1 MAQTPAHPPFHP
13 RPRWFACAAAIA
25 LLAANLAC
33 AVLTPA
39 KTATQERVP
48 NPEGMAT
55 DDTSAI
61 APEEQFPTAPADDTS
76 ATPEVVWAD
85 SLFLGEEDPGTSPQ
99 PLEIVSQWAGPNRD
113 WDDRAGFAMLVK
125 NPNADLGFQFA
136 SFTLTVHDKAGNSL
150 GEPIEADLD
159 MVMPG
164 QTVAFF
170 QQFDN
175 PDKSEIGSVDVQF
188 KPETPRKAGAQ
199 AFPLSVDQVRLVEK
213 GDSLAVTGFV
223 KNASEKDLD
232 FVTLYAVGYDE
243 SGKLVNGGGGYA
255 IDFVPGNGQVAVDI
269 RLNGKEKPARVDLFP
284 GLISTSPV
292 EPPSDELK
300 DIHIAG
306 VGVRLGSN
314 NSAEYTAIFENTN
327 PDKLYLL
334 VQYNFAITAEDGS
347 VLAAWSGSTQYLF
360 PGDKVAIIGTMTV
373 PGDAKVARADVQF
386 NYPESV
392 ERDSPNDRTLQLKA
406 NPLSASPEVTTSE
419 DDYYYHFTGTIS
431 NALDEAVENAE
442 VIAVAYDDQNKI
454 IGSARGNVDLPA
466 NGQAQVK
473 VDLMKTPVKPARVVL
488 FPMLPGNW
496 GIS

>member
-1 MAQTPAHPPFHP
+1 MAQPPAHPRYHP
-13 RPRWFACAAAIA
+13 RPHWLGCAAAIA

-55 DDTSAI
+55 DDTSTI
-61 APEEQFPTAPADDTS
+61 APEEQVPTAPADDTTAAS
-76 ATPEVVWAD
+76 EVVWAD
-85 SLFLGEEDPGTSPQ
+85 TLFLGEADPATSPQ

-125 NPNADLGFQFA
+125 NPNASLGYQFA
-136 SFTLTVHDKAGNSL
+136 SFTLTVHDKAGNPL
-150 GEPIEADLD
+150 GDPIEADLD

-175 PDKSEIGSVDVQF
+175 PDKSEIGGVDVQF
-188 KPETPRKAGAQ
+188 EPVTPRKAGAQ

-223 KNASEKDLD
+223 KNASDKDID
-232 FVTLYAVGYDE
+232 YVTLNAVGYDA
-243 SGKLVNGGGGYA
+243 SGKLVNAGGGSA

-269 RLNGKEKPARVDLFP
+269 RLSGKEKPARVDLFP
-284 GLISTSPV
+284 SLISTSPI
-292 EPPSDELK
+292 EPPSDELEN
-300 DIHIAG
+300 IHIAG

-314 NSAEYTAIFENTN
+314 NSAEYTAIFENTS
-327 PDKLYLL
+327 PEKLYLL
-334 VQYNFAITAEDGS
+334 VQYNFAIYAEDGS

-360 PGDKVAIIGTMTV
+360 PNDKVAIMGTMTV
-373 PGDAKVARADVQF
+373 PADAKVARADVQF

-392 ERDSPNDRTLQLKA
+392 ERDSPNDRALQLKA
-406 NPLSASPEVTTSE
+406 NPLTASPEVTTNE
-419 DDYYYHFTGTIS
+419 DEYYYHFTGTIS
-431 NALDEAVENAE
+431 NALDEAVENAD
-442 VIAVAYDDQNKI
+442 VVAVAYDDQNKI
-454 IGSARGNVDLPA
+454 IGSARNIVDLPA
-466 NGQAQVK
+466 RGQADVK
-473 VDLMKTPVKPARVVL
+473 IDLQKTPVKPARVVL